1 MKELQKFLEWKN
13 LADFLQTN
21 MLKIITVV
29 IAFKISGMLKK
40 YADKSSLTGV
50 DLSSK
55 MLGVARDKGFYD
67 NLFEDDIERA
77 YKESEIEEILQEL
90 NLNIINK
97 FDGYLNNNVQANSER
112 IVYIV
117 KKK

>member
-1 MKELQKFLEWKN
+1 MFLTFFVKKGDLYEKFE
-13 LADFLQTN
+13 
-21 MLKIITVV
+21 
-29 IAFKISGMLKK
+29 
-40 YADKSSLTGV
+40 
-50 DLSSK
+50 
-55 MLGVARDKGFYD
+55 
-67 NLFEDDIERA
+67 EEHIERA

>member
-1 MKELQKFLEWKN
+1 MY
-13 LADFLQTN
+13 
-21 MLKIITVV
+21 IIKAV
-29 IAFKISGMLKK
+29 I
-40 YADKSSLTGV
+40 
-50 DLSSK
+50 
-55 MLGVARDKGFYD
+55 D
-67 NLFEDDIERA
+67 NIEQYYCGEI

>member
-1 MKELQKFLEWKN
+1 MRILSNPE
-13 LADFLQTN
+13 
-21 MLKIITVV
+21 I
-29 IAFKISGMLKK
+29 KK
-40 YADKSSLTGV
+40 YNISIIALFLITII
-50 DLSSK
+50 LSI
-55 MLGVARDKGFYD
+55 FI
-67 NLFEDDIERA
+67 NI
-77 YKESEIEEILQEL
+77 L

>member
-1 MKELQKFLEWKN
+1 MFLTFFVKKGDLYEKFE
-13 LADFLQTN
+13 
-21 MLKIITVV
+21 
-29 IAFKISGMLKK
+29 
-40 YADKSSLTGV
+40 
-50 DLSSK
+50 
-55 MLGVARDKGFYD
+55 
-67 NLFEDDIERA
+67 EEHIERA

-117 KKK
+117 KK

>member
-1 MKELQKFLEWKN
+1 MRILSNPE
-13 LADFLQTN
+13 
-21 MLKIITVV
+21 I
-29 IAFKISGMLKK
+29 KK
-40 YADKSSLTGV
+40 YNISIIALFLITII
-50 DLSSK
+50 LSIF
-55 MLGVARDKGFYD
+55 V
-67 NLFEDDIERA
+67 NT
-77 YKESEIEEILQEL
+77 L

>member
-1 MKELQKFLEWKN
+1 MIKLIRLFFIKNKLKNKKLVNNNDQKILEK
-13 LADFLQTN
+13 
-21 MLKIITVV
+21 
-29 IAFKISGMLKK
+29 
-40 YADKSSLTGV
+40 
-50 DLSSK
+50 
-55 MLGVARDKGFYD
+55 
-67 NLFEDDIERA
+67 
-77 YKESEIEEILQEL
+77 YKEIAQKDKEEILQEL